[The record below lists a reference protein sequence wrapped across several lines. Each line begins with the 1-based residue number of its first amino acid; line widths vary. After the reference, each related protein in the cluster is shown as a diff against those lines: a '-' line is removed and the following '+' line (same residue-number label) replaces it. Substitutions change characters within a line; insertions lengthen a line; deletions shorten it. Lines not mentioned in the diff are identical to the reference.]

1 MLTSVLPNL
10 CQNLHEISQNSSKFQ
25 EEKLQQVPQN
35 FKYTEYKITISLLG
49 RGREKKRGRDQA
61 LYLLFIP
68 LFIPPSSFSTLHF
81 FVPLLFFLSQFIHLS
96 ILSLSFYYPSLSFL
110 ALSLLSLSLF
120 YPSTQLSLLLLSLS
134 LIYLLFIP
142 FSVMPCYNAYGIYP
156 GSFGISSRIGCC
168 IFPGVFPYSFY

>member
-1 MLTSVLPNL
+1 MSKEFLYCGILLECLTSVLPNL
-10 CQNLHEISQNSSKFQ
+10 CQNLYEILQNSSKFQ

-61 LYLLFIP
+61 LYLYIY
-68 LFIPPSSFSTLHF
+68 IYKCIYIYT
-81 FVPLLFFLSQFIHLS
+81 
-96 ILSLSFYYPSLSFL
+96 LSFI

-120 YPSTQLSLLLLSLS
+120 YPYTQLSLLLLSLS

-142 FSVMPCYNAYGIYP
+142 FSIMTCYNAYGIYT

-168 IFPGVFPYSFY
+168 IFSWSFAIFFLLKVLLPA